1 MRILI
6 MHSRY
11 LSGAVSGENR
21 VVEDEARLLREA
33 GHSVALW
40 MPTPEGT
47 SGLSLLR
54 TGMEAV
60 WSRPAANEMER
71 RISEHQPDV
80 IHCHNLF
87 PALSPAVLRIASRH
101 EIPSVVTLHNY
112 RLMCPPGTF
121 LREGRVCE
129 DCLGHATWRSVLH
142 RCHRDSMAASAVMS
156 TSLSTHWRMGTF
168 AAPTLYLAVSEFL
181 RHKHIAGGIPSD
193 RIVVKSNFSWPAP
206 PRKGPGHYF
215 LFVGRLAPEKGV
227 ATLLDAWHHVPAPLL
242 VIGDGPELD
251 MLRAKAPENVQV
263 VGALPGDRIPGLLS
277 RARAL
282 LVPSRWYEGQPRT
295 ILEAFAVGVPVVASR
310 IGALPEL
317 VEDGATGLLT
327 DPFKPRQWTE
337 AAIRLLDDSE
347 TERMGRKA
355 LESWSLRFN
364 PDRGLELLEDAYR
377 RAMTIGPEVH
387 VEANVPSAADSPL

>member
-33 GHSVALW
+33 GHNVALW

-47 SGLSLLR
+47 SGFSLLR

-60 WSRPAANEMER
+60 WSRPAVNEMEH

-87 PALSPAVLRIASRH
+87 PALSPAVLRVASRH
-101 EIPSVVTLHNY
+101 GIPSLVTLHNY
-112 RLMCPPGTF
+112 RLMCAPGTF
-121 LREGRVCE
+121 MREGRVCE
-129 DCLGHATWRSVLH
+129 DCLGHGTWRSVLH
-142 RCHRDSMAASAVMS
+142 RCHRDSIAASAAMS

-206 PRKGPGHYF
+206 LRKGPGHYF

-227 ATLLDAWHHVPAPLL
+227 ATLLDAWRYVPAPLL
-242 VIGDGPELD
+242 VIGDGPELAV
-251 MLRAKAPENVQV
+251 LRAKAPENVQV
-263 VGALPGDRIPGLLS
+263 VGALPGDRIPRLLS
-277 RARAL
+277 QARAL
-282 LVPSRWYEGQPRT
+282 MVPSRWYEGQPRS

-310 IGALPEL
+310 IGGLPEL

-327 DPFKPRQWTE
+327 DPFNPREWTE

-355 LESWSLRFN
+355 FESWSLRFN

-377 RAMTIGPEVH
+377 RAMTKGPEVH
-387 VEANVPSAADSPL
+387 VEADVH